1 MIIKV
6 AYDNVISRI
15 GRLGHVSSHGIYS
28 NDGIPS
34 IVEGSSNCFKALV
47 CTLNSILGIR
57 FQSKTF
63 LCWSMANILYFAGCF
78 CYRSSTIPLMS
89 QLSID

>member
-6 AYDNVISRI
+6 AS
-15 GRLGHVSSHGIYS
+15 
-28 NDGIPS
+28 
-34 IVEGSSNCFKALV
+34 VELADEGMYAHMAFTVLMESPHLRVECSSNCFKALV
-47 CTLNSILGIR
+47 CTLNSILRIR
-57 FQSKTF
+57 FQSNTF
-63 LCWSMANILYFAGCF
+63 LCWSLANILYFAGCF

>member
-1 MIIKV
+1 MTM
-6 AYDNVISRI
+6 
-15 GRLGHVSSHGIYS
+15 SSVELADWGMYAHMA
-28 NDGIPS
+28 S
-34 IVEGSSNCFKALV
+34 IVTMESPYLSVEGSRNCFKALV

-63 LCWSMANILYFAGCF
+63 LCWSLANILYFAGCF